1 MNLNRIW
8 ILALVVALTQLGC
21 SSSTDQGINYRSSV
35 ITPTLEVPPDLV
47 TPGTGNNL
55 DLPGSK
61 VGKAD
66 NKGRYIETGNLN
78 VADTHP
84 LPEMQGLSLHHA
96 GEAYW
101 LTVDQPVEKVY
112 PLVKKFWADQG
123 FRLIRD
129 EPLIGVMQT
138 EWLSMKSGDDSFFAS
153 LLASLRASDSRDQYM
168 TRLERK
174 NDHATRIFVI
184 HHGQELIIDEHADA
198 VANLG
203 LKEGWQ
209 FVPSDNSKEV
219 EMLSRLMIFLG
230 MQKSQVK
237 QQLASLGSL
246 QPRSKLMVNKDQ
258 QPYVLV
264 DSGIQQTL
272 NRLRYKMDK
281 LGITVSAV
289 SKSGRQITLQLDSKA
304 LTDLAVVKSPQRDT
318 IGIRLQDSIN
328 SNTTR
333 IDVLDPS
340 STHSVHDEQALSVMK
355 FLVKQL
361 K

>member
-8 ILALVVALTQLGC
+8 ILALVVALTQFGC
-21 SSSTDQGINYRSSV
+21 SSSSDKGINYRSSA

-47 TPGTGNNL
+47 TPAADRNL
-55 DLPGSK
+55 ELPGSR
-61 VGKAD
+61 VGKPD
-66 NKGRYIETGNLN
+66 NKGRYVETGNLN

-84 LPEMQGLSLHHA
+84 LPKMQGLSLHSD
-96 GEAYW
+96 GEVYW
-101 LTVDQPVEKVY
+101 LTVDRPVEEVY
-112 PLVKKFWADQG
+112 PLVKKFWAEQG
-123 FRLIRD
+123 FRLVKD
-129 EPLIGVMQT
+129 EPLIGIMQT
-138 EWLSMKSGDDSFFAS
+138 EWLSIKSGNDSFFAS
-153 LLASLRASDSRDQYM
+153 LLASMRSAESRDQYM
-168 TRLERK
+168 ARLERE
-174 NDHATRIFVI
+174 NDHATRIYI
-184 HHGQELIIDEHADA
+184 TQRGQELIIDENVDA
-198 VANLG
+198 LDSLG

-230 MQKSQVK
+230 MQQAQVQ

-246 QPRSKLMVNKDQ
+246 QPRSKLALNKDN

-264 DSGIQQTL
+264 NSGIQQTL

-281 LGITVSAV
+281 LGVAVSAV
-289 SKSGRQITLQLDSKA
+289 NKSGRQITLQLDSQA
-304 LTDLAVVKSPQRDT
+304 LTDLGVLKIRQLATV
-318 IGIRLQDSIN
+318 GIRLQDSVN

-333 IDVLDPS
+333 IDVLDNS
-340 STHSVHDEQALSVMK
+340 GNSVHDEQAVSLMN